1 MYQLI
6 RTALRQPISI
16 VVVVI
21 GILFFSILSIRSIPV
36 DIFPNLDLPT
46 IYVVQPYGGMA
57 PDQMDGFIATRY
69 QDHFLYVSGIR
80 DVDVKTIQGLSLIK
94 LSFYPGTDMAQAA
107 AEVANNVS
115 RAKAYM
121 PEGTVPPQV
130 VRFDASSVPIGQMVF
145 ESKSRSLNEIQD
157 FASSRVRPMFSR
169 IEGVSSPPPFGGN
182 QRTIVIRVDPER
194 IRSYHLTPEEII
206 KSIVT
211 NNQPSPAGNIRM
223 GDKTLMTP
231 VNSLIKKPEDFLN
244 IPIRVGAGPTVFV
257 RDVGTVEDGADVTV
271 SYALINGRRAVYIPV
286 VKKSDASTLDVVNN
300 IRAALPQLRNAV
312 PEDVKISYEFDQSV
326 YVTNSLKSL
335 ITEGILGA
343 LLTGLMVL
351 LFLRDWRSVIIVV
364 VTIPISILSAVILM
378 NLFGQTI
385 NIMTLSGLAL
395 AIGVLVDQ
403 ATVTIEN
410 IHQHQEMGKPKE
422 QAIWDACKEIA
433 FPEFL
438 ILLAILAV
446 FAPSFVMSGIPRGM
460 FLPLSLAVGFAMIA
474 SFLLSQTLVPVL
486 ANWLLKDHPT
496 HEAPTLALDAREI
509 HDVIEEGEHPSLPPA
524 GFEKFKL
531 KYLNLLSGIMS
542 KGKLVVP
549 VYLVGAVVLI
559 IGGFLLIGTDI
570 LPKANSH
577 QFQMRLRIADGTRVE
592 RTEEATLKVLDLIK
606 SEVGKEHVE
615 ISSAYVGTVPSS
627 YGTSNIF
634 VFNSGP
640 HEAVLQVSLH
650 EDFPV
655 RMDALKERLRERIGK
670 ELPKL
675 KISFE
680 PIELVDKIM
689 SQGSSTPIE
698 VSVAAKDVEEAGR
711 FAKKIQAEMKH
722 IPFLRDIQ
730 IAQPMEYPILDVT
743 IDRERAGQLGIT
755 STQVARSMVAATSSS
770 RFTDKNLWLDDAK
783 GLAYQVQVQIPEY
796 QMTSVD
802 DIGTIPLKTGVSN
815 PLLADVATFV
825 EKTTPGEYDR
835 AGPNRLVTITA
846 NLQKID
852 LGTAT
857 KAVTKAIKDA
867 GDPPRGVLVELKGQS
882 NLLTETLSSL
892 QTGLMIAV
900 VIMFLLLAA
909 TYQSFKLSLVVLS
922 TIPAVVVGS
931 IGLLLITGATLNLQS
946 YMGLIMSVG
955 VSVANAILM
964 VTNAEN
970 LRLELGD
977 ASKAVTLAAGS
988 RIRPILMTSIAMIA
1002 GMVPMA
1008 SGLGEGGDQI
1018 APLGQAVIGGL
1029 IASTLASLL
1038 ILPAVFT
1045 LVQRK
1050 ASVNSVSLDPED
1062 PESNFFRKK
1071 LQPSLSMNTIKSLI
1085 ILVVASAAFVS
1096 CNSAAETEKKSEE
1109 KPNETPTTELTYVQS
1124 LQPSKKMALPGEL
1137 MPWNKVNIHPKV
1149 KGFVK
1154 TVQVDRGSAVKKGQV
1169 LAVLEAPE
1177 VLSELSQAK
1186 AQLIAAEATLSEI
1199 TTKYQISGNTYNRL
1213 LRTNKTKGAV
1223 SLNELDIAH
1232 ARVLT
1237 DSSATA
1243 VARGNVQAA
1252 RSHMESK
1259 SELARY
1265 LTITAPFNGIITERN
1280 ISPGALVG
1288 PGESGSKPL
1297 FILEDNT
1304 KLRLTLAIPENL
1316 TGAIPDK
1323 GSVTFTVTASPEKQ
1337 YKAAYA
1343 RSSRSLS
1350 EANRSMMTEFD
1361 VDNSAH
1367 DLKAGMYAQV
1377 QLNTERTSKTLFVPT
1392 TSVVSSSEQI
1402 FVIRQKDNKA
1412 EWVTVK
1418 RGTVV
1423 DTLVEVFGDLH
1434 EGDAI
1439 VKKASEE
1446 FRNGQALEGTP
1457 KMTAKVN

>member
-145 ESKSRSLNEIQD
+145 ESASRSLNEIQD

-194 IRSYHLTPEEII
+194 IRSYHMTPEEVI
-206 KSIVT
+206 KSIIA

-244 IPIRVGAGPTVFV
+244 IPIRIGAGPTVFI
-257 RDVGTVEDGADVTV
+257 RDVGVVEDGADVTV

-351 LFLRDWRSVIIVV
+351 LFLRDWRSVIIVI

-446 FAPSFVMSGIPRGM
+446 FAPSFVMSGIPRSM

-486 ANWLLKDHPT
+486 ANWLLKDHPH
-496 HEAPTLALDAREI
+496 HEAPTLALDSREVE
-509 HDVIEEGEHPSLPPA
+509 DVIEEGAHPSLPPT

-531 KYLNLLSGIMS
+531 KYLNVLRGIM
-542 KGKLVVP
+542 GKPWIVP
-549 VYLVGAVVLI
+549 VYLAGTIVLI

-577 QFQMRLRIADGTRVE
+577 QFQMRMRVPDGTRVE
-592 RTEEATLKVLDLIK
+592 RTEEATLKVLNLIK
-606 SEVGKEHVE
+606 SEVGKDHVE

-640 HEAVLQVSLH
+640 HEAVLQVSLK

-655 RMDALKERLRERIGK
+655 RMDALKEKLRARISK
-670 ELPKL
+670 EIPNLA
-675 KISFE
+675 ISFE

-689 SQGSSTPIE
+689 SQGASTPIE

-711 FAKKIQAEMKH
+711 FARKIRKEMQQ
-722 IPFLRDIQ
+722 IAFLRDVQ
-730 IAQPMEYPILDVT
+730 IAQPLAYPILDVK

-796 QMTSVD
+796 QMTSVE
-802 DIGTIPLKTGVSN
+802 DIGTIPLKTGVTN
-815 PLLADVATFV
+815 PLLADVATFS
-825 EKTTPGEYDR
+825 EKTAPGEYDR
-835 AGPNRLVTITA
+835 AGPNRLVTVTA
-846 NLQKID
+846 NIHKKD
-852 LGTAT
+852 LGAATTA
-857 KAVTKAIKDA
+857 VQNAIKNA
-867 GDPPRGVLVELKGQS
+867 GEPPRGVIVELKGQTE
-882 NLLTETLSSL
+882 LLTETLSSL
-892 QTGLMIAV
+892 QTGLLIAI

-931 IGLLLITGATLNLQS
+931 IGLLLLTGATLNLQS

-970 LRLELGD
+970 LRLKLQD
-977 ASKAVTLAAGS
+977 AHKAVTLAAGS

-1002 GMVPMA
+1002 GMIPMA

-1071 LQPSLSMNTIKSLI
+1071 LQTSLSMNTLKSILI
-1085 ILVVASAAFVS
+1085 LLTVAAGTTACHTEAETSEKHEQKAVASEPVVELAYVRS
-1096 CNSAAETEKKSEE
+1096 M
-1109 KPNETPTTELTYVQS
+1109 KPAKQI
-1124 LQPSKKMALPGEL
+1124 ALPGEL
-1137 MPWNKVNIHPKV
+1137 KPWNKVSIHPKV
-1149 KGFVK
+1149 KGFVR
-1154 TVQVDRGSAVKKGQV
+1154 TVNVDRGSVVKKGQI
-1169 LAVLEAPE
+1169 LAQLEAPE
-1177 VLSELSQAK
+1177 VISELSQAK
-1186 AQLIAAEATLSEI
+1186 AQLNAAEAALHEI
-1199 TTKYQISGNTYNRL
+1199 TTRYQATALTYSRL
-1213 LRTNKTKGAV
+1213 IRTNRTEGAV
-1223 SLNELDIAH
+1223 SLNELDLAK
-1232 ARVLT
+1232 ARAAT
-1237 DSSATA
+1237 DSSAMA
-1243 VARGNVQAA
+1243 VAKGNVQAA
-1252 RSHMESK
+1252 KSFMETK
-1259 SELARY
+1259 TELSRY
-1265 LTITAPFNGIITERN
+1265 LTVTAPFDGIITERN

-1288 PGESGSKPL
+1288 PGEGGAKPL

-1304 KLRLTLAIPENL
+1304 KLRLTLAIPENISS
-1316 TGAIPDK
+1316 AIPNK
-1323 GSVTFTVTASPEKQ
+1323 GEVSFTVPASPEKI
-1337 YKAAYA
+1337 YKAVYA
-1343 RSSRSLS
+1343 RSSRTLS
-1350 EANRSMMTEFD
+1350 EENRSMITEFD
-1361 VDNSAH
+1361 VSNRSNE
-1367 DLKAGMYAQV
+1367 LKAGMYAQV
-1377 QLNTERTSKTLFVPT
+1377 QLNTERAGNTLFVPVT
-1392 TSVVSSSEQI
+1392 AVVNSSEQV
-1402 FVIRQKDNKA
+1402 FVIRDKAKKA
-1412 EWVTVK
+1412 EWVAVK
-1418 RGTVV
+1418 RGIVV

-1434 EGDAI
+1434 DGEAI

-1446 FRNGQALEGTP
+1446 YRNGQDL
-1457 KMTAKVN
+1457 

>member
-6 RTALRQPISI
+6 RAALRQPISI

-145 ESKSRSLNEIQD
+145 ESASRSLNEIQD

-206 KSIVT
+206 KSVVA

-231 VNSLIKKPEDFLN
+231 VNSLVKRPEDFLN
-244 IPIRVGAGPTVFV
+244 IPIRVGSGPTVFI

-286 VKKSDASTLDVVNN
+286 VKKADASTLDVVNN
-300 IRAALPQLRNAV
+300 IKAALPQLRNAV
-312 PEDVKISYEFDQSV
+312 PEDIKISYEFDQSV

-351 LFLRDWRSVIIVV
+351 LFLKDWRSVIIVV

-410 IHQHQEMGKPKE
+410 IHQHQEMGKPKQ

-446 FAPSFVMSGIPRGM
+446 FAPAFVMSGIPRSM

-486 ANWLLKDHPT
+486 SNWLLKDHPA
-496 HEAPTLALDAREI
+496 HEAPTLALD
-509 HDVIEEGEHPSLPPA
+509 HDEVVSVIEEDRHPPKKLT
-524 GFEKFKL
+524 GFDKFKK
-531 KYLNLLSGIMS
+531 KYLRVLDGIMARRS
-542 KGKLVVP
+542 LVVP
-549 VYLVGAVVLI
+549 VYLVGSVVLI
-559 IGGFLLIGTDI
+559 VGGFLLIGTDI

-577 QFQMRLRIADGTRVE
+577 QFQLRLKVPDGTRVE
-592 RTEEATLKVLDLIK
+592 RTEKATLKVLDLIGA
-606 SEVGKEHVE
+606 EVGKENVE

-640 HEAVLQVSLH
+640 HEAVLQVSLR

-655 RMDALKERLRERIGK
+655 QMDALKEKLRASIGK
-670 ELPKL
+670 EIPDL

-689 SQGSSTPIE
+689 SQGSATPIE
-698 VSVAAKDVEEAGR
+698 VRVAAKDVVEAGR
-711 FAKKIQAEMKH
+711 FARKIQERMKQV
-722 IPFLRDIQ
+722 PFLRDVQ
-730 IAQPMEYPILDVT
+730 IAQPLDYPVLKVDIN
-743 IDRERAGQLGIT
+743 RERAGQLGIT

-796 QMTSVD
+796 EMSSVE
-802 DIGTIPLKTGVSN
+802 DIGNIPLKTGLAR
-815 PLLADVATFV
+815 PLLSDVANFSEST
-825 EKTTPGEYDR
+825 EPGEFDR
-835 AGPNRLVTITA
+835 AGPNRLVTISA
-846 NLQKID
+846 NLHRKD
-852 LGTAT
+852 LGAAN
-857 KAVTKAIKDA
+857 KAVEKAIKEA
-867 GDPPRGVLVELKGQS
+867 GDPPRGVLVELRGQS

-900 VIMFLLLAA
+900 VIIFLLLAA

-931 IGLLLITGATLNLQS
+931 LALLLLAGATLNLQS

-970 LRLELGD
+970 LRLELKD
-977 ASKAVTLAAGS
+977 PHKSVMLAAGS

-1008 SGLGEGGDQI
+1008 SGMGEGGDQI

-1029 IASTLASLL
+1029 IASTFASLL

-1045 LVQRK
+1045 LLQRK
-1050 ASVNSVSLDPED
+1050 ASVESVSLDPED
-1062 PESNFFRKK
+1062 PQSIFFRKNK
-1071 LQPSLSMNTIKSLI
+1071 LQ
-1085 ILVVASAAFVS
+1085 
-1096 CNSAAETEKKSEE
+1096 
-1109 KPNETPTTELTYVQS
+1109 
-1124 LQPSKKMALPGEL
+1124 
-1137 MPWNKVNIHPKV
+1137 
-1149 KGFVK
+1149 
-1154 TVQVDRGSAVKKGQV
+1154 
-1169 LAVLEAPE
+1169 
-1177 VLSELSQAK
+1177 
-1186 AQLIAAEATLSEI
+1186 
-1199 TTKYQISGNTYNRL
+1199 
-1213 LRTNKTKGAV
+1213 
-1223 SLNELDIAH
+1223 
-1232 ARVLT
+1232 
-1237 DSSATA
+1237 SS
-1243 VARGNVQAA
+1243 
-1252 RSHMESK
+1252 
-1259 SELARY
+1259 
-1265 LTITAPFNGIITERN
+1265 I
-1280 ISPGALVG
+1280 
-1288 PGESGSKPL
+1288 
-1297 FILEDNT
+1297 
-1304 KLRLTLAIPENL
+1304 
-1316 TGAIPDK
+1316 
-1323 GSVTFTVTASPEKQ
+1323 
-1337 YKAAYA
+1337 
-1343 RSSRSLS
+1343 
-1350 EANRSMMTEFD
+1350 
-1361 VDNSAH
+1361 
-1367 DLKAGMYAQV
+1367 
-1377 QLNTERTSKTLFVPT
+1377 
-1392 TSVVSSSEQI
+1392 
-1402 FVIRQKDNKA
+1402 
-1412 EWVTVK
+1412 
-1418 RGTVV
+1418 
-1423 DTLVEVFGDLH
+1423 
-1434 EGDAI
+1434 
-1439 VKKASEE
+1439 
-1446 FRNGQALEGTP
+1446 
-1457 KMTAKVN
+1457 

>member
-145 ESKSRSLNEIQD
+145 ESSSRSLNEIQD

-194 IRSYHLTPEEII
+194 VRSYHLTPEEII
-206 KSIVT
+206 KSIIT

-223 GDKTLMTP
+223 GDRTLMTP
-231 VNSLIKKPEDFLN
+231 VNSLINKPEDFLN
-244 IPIRVGAGPTVFV
+244 IPIRVGAGPTVFI

-351 LFLRDWRSVIIVV
+351 LFLRDWRSVIIVI

-446 FAPSFVMSGIPRGM
+446 FAPSFVMSGIPRSM

-486 ANWLLKDHPT
+486 ANWLLKDHPK
-496 HEAPTLALDAREI
+496 HEAPTLALDKREI
-509 HDVIEEGEHPSLPPA
+509 DNVIEEGAHPSLPVK

-531 KYLNLLSGIMS
+531 KYIDFLGGIMR
-542 KGKLVVP
+542 KGKMVVP
-549 VYLVGAVVLI
+549 VYLVGAVALI
-559 IGGFLLIGTDI
+559 FGGFFLIGTDI

-592 RTEEATLKVLDLIK
+592 RTEQATLKVLDLIK
-606 SEVGKEHVE
+606 SEVGQEHVE

-655 RMDALKERLRERIGK
+655 KMDALKEKLRERIGK
-670 ELPKL
+670 EIPAL

-689 SQGSSTPIE
+689 SQGASTPIE

-711 FAKKIQAEMKH
+711 FAKRIQKEMQR
-722 IPFLRDIQ
+722 IAFLRDVQ
-730 IAQPMEYPILDVT
+730 IAQPLEYPVLNVEIN
-743 IDRERAGQLGIT
+743 RERAGQLGIT

-796 QMTSVD
+796 QMTSVE

-815 PLLADVATFV
+815 PLLADVATFS
-825 EKTTPGEYDR
+825 EKTAPGEYDR
-835 AGPNRLVTITA
+835 AGPNRLVTVTA
-846 NLQKID
+846 NIHKKD
-852 LGTAT
+852 LGAAT
-857 KAVTKAIKDA
+857 KAVETAIKKA
-867 GDPPRGVLVELKGQS
+867 GEPPRGVLVELKGQS
-882 NLLTETLSSL
+882 DLLTETLSSL
-892 QTGLMIAV
+892 QIGLVIAI
-900 VIMFLLLAA
+900 VIMFLLLSA

-931 IGLLLITGATLNLQS
+931 IGLLLLTGATLNLQS

-970 LRLELGD
+970 LRLQLND
-977 ASKAVTLAAGS
+977 SYKAVILAAGS

-1002 GMVPMA
+1002 GMIPMA

-1045 LVQRK
+1045 MVQKK
-1050 ASVNSVSLDPED
+1050 ASIHSLSLDPED
-1062 PESNFFRKK
+1062 PESNFFRNK
-1071 LQPSLSMNTIKSLI
+1071 LQTSISMNTLKSLI
-1085 ILVVASAAFVS
+1085 IIGTVSFGMLS
-1096 CNSAAETEKKSEE
+1096 CNSEAETTEHKGQKEE
-1109 KPNETPTTELTYVQS
+1109 NAPATEMAVVQS
-1124 LQPSKKMALPGEL
+1124 LKPAKQLALPGEL
-1137 MPWNKVNIHPKV
+1137 KPWNKVSIHSKV

-1154 TVQVDRGSAVKKGQV
+1154 SVNVDRGTMVRKGQI
-1169 LAVLEAPE
+1169 LATLEAPE

-1186 AQLIAAEATLSEI
+1186 AQLIASEAALHES
-1199 TTKYQISGNTYNRL
+1199 TTRFRTSSLTYNRL
-1213 LRTNKTKGAV
+1213 LQTNRTEGAV
-1223 SLNELDIAH
+1223 SLNELDLAKGRSI
-1232 ARVLT
+1232 T
-1237 DSSATA
+1237 DSSA
-1243 VARGNVQAA
+1243 VAMAQGNVQAA
-1252 RSHMESK
+1252 RSYMETK
-1259 SELARY
+1259 LQLANY
-1265 LTITAPFNGIITERN
+1265 LTVAAPFDGIITERN

-1288 PGESGSKPL
+1288 PGESGAKPL
-1297 FILEDNT
+1297 FVLEDNT

-1316 TGAIPDK
+1316 SNAIPTK
-1323 GSVTFTVTASPEKQ
+1323 GEISFTVSASPEKR
-1337 YKAAYA
+1337 YKGVYA
-1343 RSSRSLS
+1343 RSSRTLT
-1350 EANRSMMTEFD
+1350 EENRSMVTEFD
-1361 VDNSAH
+1361 VDNRSNE
-1367 DLKAGMYAQV
+1367 LKAGMYAQV
-1377 QLNTERTSKTLFVPT
+1377 NLNTARTANTLFVPT
-1392 TSVVSSSEQI
+1392 SAVVYSSEQV
-1402 FVIRQKDNKA
+1402 FVIRGKDKKA
-1412 EWVTVK
+1412 EWVPVK

-1434 EGDAI
+1434 AGDPI

-1446 FRNGQALEGTP
+1446 FRNGENL
-1457 KMTAKVN
+1457 

>member
-21 GILFFSILSIRSIPV
+21 GILFFSILSTRSIPV

-145 ESKSRSLNEIQD
+145 ESASRSLNEIQD

-182 QRTIVIRVDPER
+182 QRTIVVRVDPER
-194 IRSYHLTPEEII
+194 IRSYHLTPEEVI
-206 KSIVT
+206 KSIIA

-244 IPIRVGAGPTVFV
+244 IPIRVGAGPTVFI
-257 RDVGTVEDGADVTV
+257 RDVGVVEDGADVTV

-351 LFLRDWRSVIIVV
+351 LFLRDWRSVIIVI

-446 FAPSFVMSGIPRGM
+446 FAPSFVMSGIPRSM

-486 ANWLLKDHPT
+486 ANWLLKDHPR
-496 HEAPTLALDAREI
+496 HEAPTLALDNQEI
-509 HDVIEEGEHPSLPPA
+509 NDVIEEGAHPSLPPT

-531 KYLNLLSGIMS
+531 KYLHVLGGIM
-542 KGKLVVP
+542 GKRLIVP
-549 VYLVGAVVLI
+549 VYLVGTIALI
-559 IGGFLLIGTDI
+559 VGGFLLIGTDI

-577 QFQMRLRIADGTRVE
+577 QFQMRLRVPDGTRVE
-592 RTEEATLKVLDLIK
+592 RTEEATLKVLNLIK
-606 SEVGKEHVE
+606 SEVGKENVE

-640 HEAVLQVSLH
+640 HEAVLQVSLKEH
-650 EDFPV
+650 YPV
-655 RMDALKERLRERIGK
+655 KMDALKEKLRSRIGK
-670 ELPKL
+670 EIPNLA
-675 KISFE
+675 ISFE

-689 SQGSSTPIE
+689 SQGASTPIE

-711 FAKKIQAEMKH
+711 FARKIRKEMQQ
-722 IPFLRDIQ
+722 IAFLRDVQ
-730 IAQPMEYPILDVT
+730 IAQPLQYPILDVK

-796 QMTSVD
+796 QMTSVQ
-802 DIGTIPLKTGVSN
+802 DIGTIPLKSGVSN
-815 PLLADVATFV
+815 PLLADVATFS
-825 EKTTPGEYDR
+825 EKTAPGEYDR
-835 AGPNRLVTITA
+835 AGPNRLVTVTA
-846 NLQKID
+846 NIHKKD
-852 LGTAT
+852 LGAAT
-857 KAVTKAIKDA
+857 NAVQKAIKNA
-867 GDPPRGVLVELKGQS
+867 GEPPRGVIVELKGQTE
-882 NLLTETLSSL
+882 LLTETLSSL
-892 QTGLMIAV
+892 QTGLLIAV

-931 IGLLLITGATLNLQS
+931 IGLLLLTGATLNLQS

-970 LRLELGD
+970 LRLKLQD
-977 ASKAVTLAAGS
+977 AHKAVTLAAGS

-1071 LQPSLSMNTIKSLI
+1071 LQTSVSMNTLKSILI
-1085 ILVVASAAFVS
+1085 LITVAAGMSACS
-1096 CNSAAETEKKSEE
+1096 STAETSEKHEPKAASEAQVVELAYVKSM
-1109 KPNETPTTELTYVQS
+1109 KPAKQI
-1124 LQPSKKMALPGEL
+1124 ALPGEL
-1137 MPWNKVNIHPKV
+1137 KPWNKVSIHPKV

-1154 TVQVDRGSAVKKGQV
+1154 TVNADRGTVVRKGQV

-1177 VLSELSQAK
+1177 VISELSQAK
-1186 AQLIAAEATLSEI
+1186 AQLIAAEAALQQ
-1199 TTKYQISGNTYNRL
+1199 TTTRHQATVLTYSRLQKTNR
-1213 LRTNKTKGAV
+1213 TEGAV
-1223 SLNELDIAH
+1223 SLNELDLAK
-1232 ARVLT
+1232 ARAAS
-1237 DSSATA
+1237 DSSAMA

-1252 RSHMESK
+1252 KSFMETK
-1259 SELARY
+1259 SELSRY
-1265 LTITAPFNGIITERN
+1265 LIVTAPFDGIITERN

-1288 PGESGSKPL
+1288 PGESGTKPL
-1297 FILEDNT
+1297 FVLEDNT
-1304 KLRLTLAIPENL
+1304 KLRLTLAIPENMS
-1316 TGAIPDK
+1316 GAIPNK
-1323 GSVTFTVTASPEKQ
+1323 GEVTFTVSASPEKS
-1337 YKAAYA
+1337 YKAIYA
-1343 RSSRSLS
+1343 RSSRTLS
-1350 EANRSMMTEFD
+1350 EENRSMMTEFD
-1361 VDNSAH
+1361 VNNRSNE
-1367 DLKAGMYAQV
+1367 LKAGMYAQV
-1377 QLNTERTSKTLFVPT
+1377 QLNTERTGNTLFVPT
-1392 TSVVSSSEQI
+1392 TAVVNSSEQV
-1402 FVIRQKDNKA
+1402 FVIRDKGKKA
-1412 EWVTVK
+1412 EWVPVK
-1418 RGTVV
+1418 RGVVV

-1434 EGDAI
+1434 DGDAI

-1446 FRNGQALEGTP
+1446 YRNGQDL
-1457 KMTAKVN
+1457 

>member
-16 VVVVI
+16 VVFVI
-21 GILFFSILSIRSIPV
+21 GILFFSILSIRTIPV

-80 DVDVKTIQGLSLIK
+80 DVDIKTIQGLSLMK

-223 GDKTLMTP
+223 GDRTLMTP
-231 VNSLIKKPEDFLN
+231 VNSLIKRPEDFLN
-244 IPIRVGAGPTVFV
+244 IPIRVGSGPTVFV

-312 PEDVKISYEFDQSV
+312 PEDIKISYEFDQSV

-351 LFLRDWRSVIIVV
+351 LFLRDWRSVIIVI

-403 ATVTIEN
+403 ATVSIEN

-446 FAPSFVMSGIPRGM
+446 FAPSFVMSGIPRSM

-496 HEAPTLALDAREI
+496 HEAPTLALDAQEI
-509 HDVIEEGEHPSLPPA
+509 HDVIEEGAHPSLPPK

-531 KYLNLLSGIMS
+531 RYLKVLSSVMS
-542 KGKLVVP
+542 NRSLVVP
-549 VYLVGAVVLI
+549 VYIVTSVVLI
-559 IGGFLLIGTDI
+559 VGGFLLIGTDI

-577 QFQMRLRIADGTRVE
+577 QFQMRLRVADGTRVE
-592 RTEEATLKVLDLIK
+592 RTEQATLDVLRLIK
-606 SEVGKEHVE
+606 AEVGGDHVG

-640 HEAVLQVSLH
+640 HEAVLQVSLR

-675 KISFE
+675 RISFE

-689 SQGSSTPIE
+689 SQGASTPIE
-698 VSVAAKDVEEAGR
+698 VSVAAKDIKEAGK
-711 FAKKIQAEMKH
+711 FAKKIQAEMSR
-722 IPFLRDIQ
+722 IGFLRDVQ
-730 IAQPMEYPILDVT
+730 IAQPLEYPILDVT

-770 RFTDKNLWLDDAK
+770 RFTDKNLWLDDSK

-796 QMTSVD
+796 QMSSVE
-802 DIGTIPLKTGVSN
+802 DIGAIPLKTGTSN
-815 PLLADVATFV
+815 PLLADVATFS
-825 EKTTPGEYDR
+825 ERTTPGEYDR
-835 AGPNRLVTITA
+835 AGPNRLVKITA
-846 NLQKID
+846 NLHKVD
-852 LGTAT
+852 LGAAT

-882 NLLTETLSSL
+882 DLLIETLDSL
-892 QTGLMIAV
+892 QTGLMIAI

-931 IGLLLITGATLNLQS
+931 IGLLLLTGATLNLQS

-970 LRLELGD
+970 LRLTLND
-977 ASKAVTLAAGS
+977 AGKAVTLAANS

-1008 SGLGEGGDQI
+1008 SGMGEGGDQI

-1038 ILPAVFT
+1038 ILPAIFT

-1050 ASVNSVSLDPED
+1050 ASINSVSMDPED
-1062 PESNFFRKK
+1062 PESNFFRKN
-1071 LQPSLSMNTIKSLI
+1071 LQPSISMNPVKSLI
-1085 ILVVASAAFVS
+1085 ILVISSAVFLS
-1096 CNSAAETEKKSEE
+1096 CQSAAETENKKEGKTEE
-1109 KPNETPTTELTYVQS
+1109 AAVIETAVVQS
-1124 LQPSKKMALPGEL
+1124 LQPSKQISLPGEL
-1137 MPWNKVNIHPKV
+1137 LPWDKVNIHPKV

-1154 TVQVDRGSAVKKGQV
+1154 SVQADRGSLVRKGQV
-1169 LAVLEAPE
+1169 LAILEAPE
-1177 VLSELSQAK
+1177 IISELNQAK
-1186 AQLIAAEATLSEI
+1186 AQLIAAEAMLSEI
-1199 TTKYQISGNTYNRL
+1199 STRYNVSGSVYSRM
-1213 LRTNKTKGAV
+1213 LRTSKTKGAV

-1237 DSSATA
+1237 DSAA
-1243 VARGNVQAA
+1243 AEVARGNIQVAKSNMA
-1252 RSHMESK
+1252 TK
-1259 SELARY
+1259 SELTRY
-1265 LTITAPFNGIITERN
+1265 LTVTAPFNGIITERN
-1280 ISPGALVG
+1280 VSPGALVG
-1288 PGESGSKPL
+1288 PGEGSARPL
-1297 FILEDNT
+1297 FVLEDNT
-1304 KLRLTLAIPENL
+1304 RLRLTLAIPENL
-1316 TGAIPDK
+1316 TGAVPEK
-1323 GSVTFTVTASPEKQ
+1323 GTISFTVPANPEKR
-1337 YKAAYA
+1337 YSATYA

-1350 EANRSMMTEFD
+1350 EVNRSMMTEFD
-1361 VDNSAH
+1361 VDNGSRE
-1367 DLKAGMYAQV
+1367 LKSGMYAQV
-1377 QLNTERTSKTLFVPT
+1377 QILTERTSKTLFVPT
-1392 TSVVSSSEQI
+1392 TSVVSSSEKV
-1402 FVIRQKDNKA
+1402 FVIRKKDNKA

-1423 DTLVEVFGDLH
+1423 DSLIEVFGDLN
-1434 EGDAI
+1434 EGDPI
-1439 VKKASEE
+1439 IKKASEE
-1446 FRNGQALEGTP
+1446 FRDGQPLQEQSTGRI
-1457 KMTAKVN
+1457 KEN

>member
-145 ESKSRSLNEIQD
+145 ESSSRSLNEIQD

-206 KSIVT
+206 KSIIT

-223 GDKTLMTP
+223 GDRTLMTP

-244 IPIRVGAGPTVFV
+244 IPIRIGAGPTVFI

-351 LFLRDWRSVIIVV
+351 LFLRDWRSVIIVI

-446 FAPSFVMSGIPRGM
+446 FAPSFVMSGIPRSM

-486 ANWLLKDHPT
+486 ANWLLKDHPN
-496 HEAPTLALDAREI
+496 HEAPTLALDNQEI
-509 HDVIEEGEHPSLPPA
+509 HDVIEEGAHPSLA
-524 GFEKFKL
+524 VKGFEKFKL
-531 KYLNLLSGIMS
+531 KYIDFLGTIMRR
-542 KGKLVVP
+542 GKFVVP
-549 VYLVGAVVLI
+549 VYLVGAVALI
-559 IGGFLLIGTDI
+559 VGGFFLIGTDI

-592 RTEEATLKVLDLIK
+592 RTEQATLKVLDLIK

-655 RMDALKERLRERIGK
+655 KMDALKEKLRERIGK
-670 ELPKL
+670 EIPSL

-689 SQGSSTPIE
+689 SQGASTPIE

-711 FAKKIQAEMKH
+711 FAKKIQKEMQH
-722 IPFLRDIQ
+722 IAFLRDVQ
-730 IAQPMEYPILDVT
+730 IAQPLEYPVLNVEIN
-743 IDRERAGQLGIT
+743 RERAGQLGIT

-783 GLAYQVQVQIPEY
+783 GLAYQVQVQIPENR
-796 QMTSVD
+796 MTSIE

-815 PLLADVATFV
+815 PLLADVATFS
-825 EKTTPGEYDR
+825 EKTAPGEYDR
-835 AGPNRLVTITA
+835 AGPNRLVTVTA
-846 NLQKID
+846 NIHKKD
-852 LGTAT
+852 LGAAT
-857 KAVTKAIKDA
+857 KAVETAIKNA
-867 GDPPRGVLVELKGQS
+867 GEPPRGVLVELKGQS
-882 NLLTETLSSL
+882 DLLTETLGSL
-892 QTGLMIAV
+892 QVGLVIAI
-900 VIMFLLLAA
+900 VIMFLLLSA

-931 IGLLLITGATLNLQS
+931 IGLLLLTGATLNLQS

-970 LRLELGD
+970 LRLQLND
-977 ASKAVTLAAGS
+977 SYKAVILAAGS

-1002 GMVPMA
+1002 GMIPMA

-1045 LVQRK
+1045 MVQRK
-1050 ASVNSVSLDPED
+1050 ASIHSLSLDPED
-1062 PESNFFRKK
+1062 PKSNFFRNK
-1071 LQPSLSMNTIKSLI
+1071 LKTSLSMNTLKSLI
-1085 ILVVASAAFVS
+1085 ILGTLTFGIMS
-1096 CNSAAETEKKSEE
+1096 CNSEAETADHKEQKEE
-1109 KPNETPTTELTYVQS
+1109 KAPATEMAVVQS
-1124 LQPSKKMALPGEL
+1124 LKPDKQLALPGEL
-1137 MPWNKVNIHPKV
+1137 KPWNKVSIHPKV
-1149 KGFVK
+1149 KGFIK
-1154 TVQVDRGSAVKKGQV
+1154 TVNVDRGTMVRKGQI
-1169 LAVLEAPE
+1169 LATLEAPE

-1186 AQLIAAEATLSEI
+1186 AQLIASEAALHES
-1199 TTKYQISGNTYNRL
+1199 TTRFQTGLLTYNRL
-1213 LRTNKTKGAV
+1213 LRTSKTEGAV
-1223 SLNELDIAH
+1223 SLNELDLAK
-1232 ARVLT
+1232 ARSVT
-1237 DSSATA
+1237 DSSA
-1243 VARGNVQAA
+1243 VAMAQGNVQAA
-1252 RSHMESK
+1252 RSYMEIK
-1259 SELARY
+1259 SQLAKY
-1265 LTITAPFNGIITERN
+1265 LTVAAPFDGIITERN

-1288 PGESGSKPL
+1288 PGDSGAKPL
-1297 FILEDNT
+1297 FVLEDNT

-1316 TGAIPDK
+1316 SNAVPSK
-1323 GSVTFTVTASPEKQ
+1323 GEISFTVSASPEKQ
-1337 YKAAYA
+1337 YKGVYA
-1343 RSSRSLS
+1343 RSSRTLT
-1350 EANRSMMTEFD
+1350 EENRSMMTEFD
-1361 VDNSAH
+1361 VDNRSNE
-1367 DLKAGMYAQV
+1367 LKAGMYAQV
-1377 QLNTERTSKTLFVPT
+1377 SLNTARTANTLFVPT
-1392 TSVVSSSEQI
+1392 SAVVYSSEQV
-1402 FVIRQKDNKA
+1402 FVIREKNKKA
-1412 EWVTVK
+1412 EWVPVK

-1423 DTLVEVFGDLH
+1423 DTLVEVFGNLH
-1434 EGDAI
+1434 AGDPI

-1446 FRNGQALEGTP
+1446 FRNGEAL
-1457 KMTAKVN
+1457 